1 MSIFSTRQ
9 RRVRWMVAVGAVAL
23 ACAAPV
29 TAAPTTTTSEQE
41 CLNPCA
47 DLIVS
52 MEATNEIVGA
62 GERFSY
68 HLTVENDGPTN
79 AVTVTLTDRL
89 PDAVTFVSAESDG
102 MQCTEAGGVVTCSA
116 AELALD
122 GAAEVE
128 VVVQAPTETGTL
140 VTDAEVVSETPE
152 FDASSNAISLE
163 TQVGTGADL
172 MLFTYAEDAAPGAPA
187 HFHVSVV
194 NDGPQTAQGVVVEDL
209 LPQGVDLVSA
219 TPDSGACAPPT
230 GRRLTCSLGTVPA
243 FAGVEVE
250 IVLSAISE
258 GALINVAAV
267 SATAP
272 VDRDLGNN
280 RDRQAALI
288 GSPPVADLAVSM
300 DAANEIVG
308 AGERFSYLLLVEN
321 EGPATA
327 HAVTLTDELPDRVT
341 YVSAE
346 GLPCSEA
353 GGIVTCTAADLE
365 VGGSAEVELL
375 VEAPDEVGSL
385 VNEATVAAA
394 TEDFDLSN
402 NSSLLETRLGT
413 GADVNLAAYGDD
425 TVPGE
430 PAHFFVSV
438 WNDGPQTA
446 HEIVVTDTLPAG
458 VELLSATPNAGSCS
472 PPTGRELMCSIGT
485 LAALGE
491 VEVEIEIVVS
501 GSAEGVLTNIAS
513 VTAAVPTDIDLNNNR
528 DTHTLIVGDPLLAD
542 VAVYKDAP
550 AAAAP
555 GNDLVYDVSVQNV
568 GPEEAHEV
576 RLSDPLPANVAFV
589 AATMDTGRTCT
600 FAGGIVSCDV
610 GDLGTDEIVDIAL
623 TVRPESEGRVVN
635 TAEVSAF
642 AGPADPVPESNTS
655 TVETRIGLPPVAGEE
670 AFAVDE
676 DKTLNVAAPGVL
688 GNDESAA
695 AATLTAVLVDDVA
708 YGHLTLRPNGSFT
721 YRPERNFSGSD
732 SFGYLASDDGLPS
745 KLATVTIAVN
755 PVNDPPTAV
764 KDTYQG
770 QEDVTLTVS
779 AAKGLLRNDIDVEG
793 SALTATLIS
802 SPANGTV
809 TLGADGSFTFVPRAD
824 FHGADSFIYRAHDGE
839 LESNPAAVTI
849 RLAEAP
855 APPPPV
861 LPPPPPPV
869 SPRHLL
875 TVAKSGTGT
884 GTITSTP
891 GIDCGIDCG
900 EEYDAGTS
908 VTLLATASR
917 GSRFVSWGGA
927 CSGAAAGC
935 TVTMDAAKAVT
946 ATFRKIVVKPKVV
959 KRTLC
964 FRKRTIKVPKSQV
977 AKYKKKG
984 AKLGACK
991 KPRRKR

>member
-9 RRVRWMVAVGAVAL
+9 RRVRWIVAVGAAAL

-68 HLTVENDGPTN
+68 HLTVENDGPTK
-79 AVTVTLTDRL
+79 AATVTLTDRL

-102 MQCTEAGGVVTCSA
+102 MQCAEAAGVVTCSA

-122 GAAEVE
+122 AAAEVE
-128 VVVQAPTETGTL
+128 VVVQAPNETGTL
-140 VTDAEVVSETPE
+140 IADAEVVSETPE
-152 FDASSNAISLE
+152 FDPSSNSISLE

-172 MLFTYAEDAAPGAPA
+172 MLFTYAEDAAPDEPV

-209 LPQGVDLVSA
+209 LPQGVDLLSA

-230 GRRLTCSLGTVPA
+230 GRRLSCSLGTVPA
-243 FAGVEVE
+243 FEAVEVE
-250 IVLSAISE
+250 IVVSAISE
-258 GALINVAAV
+258 GVLTNVAVV

-272 VDRDLGNN
+272 GDRDLRNN
-280 RDRQAALI
+280 RDSQAAVI
-288 GSPPVADLAVSM
+288 GTPPVADLAVYK
-300 DAANEIVG
+300 DTANDIVG
-308 AGERFSYLLLVEN
+308 AGERLSYFLAVEN

-327 HAVTLTDELPDRVT
+327 HAVTLTDELPDSVT

-353 GGIVTCTAADLE
+353 SGTVTCTAAELE
-365 VGGSAEVELL
+365 VGGSAEVELI

-402 NSSLLETRLGT
+402 NSSLLETRLVTGT
-413 GADVNLAAYGDD
+413 DLNLAAYGEHALL
-425 TVPGE
+425 GE
-430 PAHFFVSV
+430 PVRLFVSV

-446 HEIVVTDTLPAG
+446 DEIVVTDTLPAG
-458 VELLSATPNAGSCS
+458 VELLSATPDAGSCS
-472 PPTGRELMCSIGT
+472 PPTGRELTCSIGT
-485 LAALGE
+485 LAALD
-491 VEVEIEIVVS
+491 EVEIEIVVS
-501 GSAEGVLTNIAS
+501 GTAEGVLTNIAS
-513 VTAAVPTDIDLNNNR
+513 VTAAAPTDVELSNNR
-528 DTHTLIVGDPLLAD
+528 DTNTVVVGDPPLAD
-542 VAVYKDAP
+542 VAVYKDGP

-568 GPEEAHEV
+568 GPEKAYEV
-576 RLSDPLPANVAFV
+576 LVNDPLPSNVAFV
-589 AATMDTGRTCT
+589 AATMDTGGSCT
-600 FAGGIVSCDV
+600 FASGIVSCDV
-610 GDLGTDEIVDIAL
+610 GDLGADEIVDITL
-623 TVRPESEGRVVN
+623 TVRPESQGRVVN
-635 TAEVSAF
+635 SAEVSAL
-642 AGPADPVPESNTS
+642 AGPADPVPESNIS
-655 TVETRIGLPPVAGEE
+655 TLETQIGLPPVAGDE

-688 GNDESAA
+688 GNDESAR

-745 KLATVTIAVN
+745 ELATVTILVN

-793 SALTATLIS
+793 SALTATLVS

-809 TLGADGSFTFVPRAD
+809 ALGADGSFAYVPRAD

-839 LESNPAAVTI
+839 LDSNPAAVTI

-855 APPPPV
+855 APPRPPV
-861 LPPPPPPV
+861 LPPPPLPV
-869 SPRHLL
+869 NPRHRL
-875 TVAKSGTGT
+875 TIAKSGTGT
-884 GTITSTP
+884 GTIRSAP
-891 GIDCGIDCG
+891 GIDCGIDCA
-900 EEYDAGTS
+900 EEYDAGTP

-935 TVTMDAAKAVT
+935 TVTMDAANAVT
-946 ATFRKIVVKPKVV
+946 ARFGKIVVKPKVV

-991 KPRRKR
+991 TPRRKR